1 MDDTKEVPA
10 QEIVNTAVN
19 EVVNKEEQITLDI
32 QDSEILAG
40 DNHS

>member
-10 QEIVNTAVN
+10 EDVLN
-19 EVVNKEEQITLDI
+19 EALNKEEQITLDI

-40 DNHS
+40 DNHG